1 MAVLKQK
8 LRFFDFVIENV
19 NNSIEELCYSMA
31 EEFRENQYNKFI
43 QR

>member
-19 NNSIEELCYSMA
+19 NNSIEEPCYSMA